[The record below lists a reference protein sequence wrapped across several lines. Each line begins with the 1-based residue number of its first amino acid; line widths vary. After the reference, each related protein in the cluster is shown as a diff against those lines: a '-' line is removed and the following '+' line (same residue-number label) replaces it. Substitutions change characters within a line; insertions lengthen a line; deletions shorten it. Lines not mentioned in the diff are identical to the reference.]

1 MLQPGRCPSSHFT
14 EDSGVLTSSFGQL
27 CSPDSRTSLRLL
39 ARFTAASWLSFTIDF
54 QPYLRATHCPVRATV
69 VVNTVIIL
77 TIDLAASSGRHTRQR
92 HMPRRSSTSSSRSL
106 PPSALQPRLHGA
118 SHLKDSE
125 HNHRVEHHFT
135 PPTRSSSS
143 ASSPARERPFLPLP
157 SHRPHPRPTLFFI
170 RRDSRTFPAPVY
182 SPLI

>member
-14 EDSGVLTSSFGQL
+14 EDSGVSTSSFGLL

-39 ARFTAASWLSFTIDF
+39 ARFTAASWLSFTIDYSTA
-54 QPYLRATHCPVRATV
+54 YLRATHCPVRVIV

-77 TIDLAASSGRHTRQR
+77 TIDLAASSGRHSRQR
-92 HMPRRSSTSSSRSL
+92 HMPRRPPSTPSRLL

-118 SHLKDSE
+118 SHHKDSE
-125 HNHRVEHHFT
+125 HHHRVERHFT

-143 ASSPARERPFLPLP
+143 ASSPARERPF
-157 SHRPHPRPTLFFI
+157 HRF
-170 RRDSRTFPAPVY
+170 SRTVHINVLRY
-182 SPLI
+182 SPSAAIAGLSRAR